1 MLGLPNDKD
10 QSYVSDLTLVPFPG
24 YCPRKIVYGTNHTIV
39 LLDTCHASS
48 FDIDHYFSS
57 SLKLMA
63 SDYALYQNWL
73 PDHFLSLLTETMLF
87 TSQDA
92 AFVVILLLNYVNNIY
107 LTYYKD
113 DPKVPFP
120 RYSLQPTK
128 QVFTNLYQ
136 FLTRLMELYTHSS
149 EAMTMH
155 QTVSSMMS
163 LSSFSSTSLPPST
176 PSLSSLPS
184 ITDHTLSS
192 FNVPYQATTTTPFVL
207 PEGTPEGQSSLVFL
221 KDSEVVT
228 PIPESV
234 TTTTT
239 IPISEDATVATTVSE
254 SVTTP
259 ISEGTIVATTVSE
272 SPATPIPESA
282 TVATTL
288 SESPATEVPLPSTI
302 NTPLETCESTDLS
315 STVLPPLSPLT
326 SSEIM
331 NEFEFDLD
339 SLNITIDDDF
349 TKDGL
354 LGGSPTNLLSISGN
368 TNLFMI
374 YQCLHFL
381 RAQYYVLTYNS
392 GIATDLSF
400 TIEEYKANI
409 QQLFELFA
417 LSSSTPEIAILKREA
432 VQCLVTY
439 LSSINSLPLLIQVCC
454 FLFDLMKEQEELMKE
469 NSIYYLSCCEQLCEL
484 LNKYNYCVTL
494 LKSSSLL
501 DGVHSIS
508 SFLHS
513 FYTVFHPLLS
523 SAFSLY
529 RQQRSPLFSLK
540 AITQTL
546 YSSLRYIYISILS
559 ISQTLKQQCKRIYS
573 FSFIVFYRI
582 RQRQFRLPQ
591 AKNRD

>member
-184 ITDHTLSS
+184 ITDHTLSN
-192 FNVPYQATTTTPFVL
+192 FNAPYQATTTTPFVL

-228 PIPESV
+228 PIPES
-234 TTTTT
+234 
-239 IPISEDATVATTVSE
+239 
-254 SVTTP
+254 
-259 ISEGTIVATTVSE
+259 
-272 SPATPIPESA
+272 A

-288 SESPATEVPLPSTI
+288 SESPATEVPHPSTI
-302 NTPLETCESTDLS
+302 TTPLETCESTDLS

-454 FLFDLMKEQEELMKE
+454 FLFDLMKEQKELMKE

-513 FYTVFHPLLS
+513 FYTVFHLLLS

-546 YSSLRYIYISILS
+546 YSSLRYVYISILS
-559 ISQTLKQQCKRIYS
+559 ISQTLKQQCKRIS
-573 FSFIVFYRI
+573 PFSFIVFYRI

>member
-10 QSYVSDLTLVPFPG
+10 QSIVSDLTLVPFPG

-136 FLTRLMELYTHSS
+136 FLTRLIELYTSSS
-149 EAMTMH
+149 EAMNMH

-163 LSSFSSTSLPPST
+163 LSSFSSTSLPPPT

-192 FNVPYQATTTTPFVL
+192 FNVPYQATTSTPFVL
-207 PEGTPEGQSSLVFL
+207 PESTPEGQSSLVFL
-221 KDSEVVT
+221 KASEVA
-228 PIPESV
+228 

-239 IPISEDATVATTVSE
+239 ESATTN
-254 SVTTP
+254 
-259 ISEGTIVATTVSE
+259 E
-272 SPATPIPESA
+272 SPATA
-282 TVATTL
+282 TTTL
-288 SESPATEVPLPSTI
+288 SESPATTISESPATEVPHPSTI
-302 NTPLETCESTDLS
+302 TTPLETCESTDLS

-326 SSEIM
+326 SSELM
-331 NEFEFDLD
+331 SEFELDLD

-354 LGGSPTNLLSISGN
+354 LGGSQTNLLSISGN

-392 GIATDLSF
+392 GIATDLNF

-529 RQQRSPLFSLK
+529 RQRRSPLFSLK

-559 ISQTLKQQCKRIYS
+559 ISQTFKQQCKRISS
-573 FSFIVFYRI
+573 FSFIIFFRI
-582 RQRQFRLPQ
+582 R
-591 AKNRD
+591 